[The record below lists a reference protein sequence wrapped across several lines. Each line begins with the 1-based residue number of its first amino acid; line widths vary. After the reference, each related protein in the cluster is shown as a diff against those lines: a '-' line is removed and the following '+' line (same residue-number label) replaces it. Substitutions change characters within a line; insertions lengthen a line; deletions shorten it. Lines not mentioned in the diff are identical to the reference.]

1 MFFANDYFYAY
12 QGAINAGMFDG
23 PTRTLNATLEGAG
36 AIIGALFI
44 GFVILDN
51 QWLARRTRGY
61 LGLTTLVVIEIVLWA
76 VTLSWQVT
84 FDRADAL
91 ALKEAGELIN
101 YKDSNY
107 AGKGALFF
115 FCEYQYS

>member
-91 ALKEAGELIN
+91 SLKEAGGLIN